1 MRKHYGRIL
10 GLSLFVLAATGSL
23 RAQQWEFGGT
33 GGFGFL
39 STVSANGSGLPS
51 ATTGFEQ
58 GMAAGAYVGQTI
70 SAHLG
75 GELRYSYLQSNLEIA
90 DGGSKATFSG
100 YAHALHY
107 DLIIHSNRRGARQQ
121 IFAAI
126 GGGFK
131 IFEGTG
137 QQEAYQPLNQYGYF
151 ANARVLKPM
160 VSVGGGVKHAL
171 TSKIILRTEVRD
183 YITPFPTN
191 LIAPAPGVKFGRIL
205 QDLVPMV
212 GISYLF

>member
-10 GLSLFVLAATGSL
+10 GLSLLVWGAAGSL
-23 RAQQWEFGGT
+23 QAQQWEFGGT

-39 STVSANGSGLPS
+39 STVSAAGTGLPS

-58 GMAAGAYVGQTI
+58 GMAASAYVGQTI

-75 GELRYSYLQSNLEIA
+75 GELRYDYLQSNLEIE
-90 DGGSKATFSG
+90 GNGTKATFSG
-100 YAHALHY
+100 YAHAIHY
-107 DLIIHSNRRGARQQ
+107 DVIIHSNRRGARQQ

-126 GGGFK
+126 GGGLK

-137 QQEAYQPLNQYGYF
+137 QQEAYQPLSQYGYF
-151 ANARVLKPM
+151 TNTRVLKPM
-160 VSVGGGVKHAL
+160 VSVGGGVKYAL

-183 YITPFPTN
+183 YITPFPTS
-191 LIAPAPGVKFGRIL
+191 LIAPASGVKFGSIL
-205 QDLVPMV
+205 QDIVPMV